1 MRSCWTCF
9 IDIQTIV
16 TSLTFNCKS
25 NVFVSFCSGQIT
37 DRKYKGNMIE
47 ESEKVRTNIS
57 SWRGHSWEL
66 YTLWYSVPLRST
78 RAAVSDTTSY
88 VWADSCRPVTSF
100 TETKT
105 PFLIVV
111 IFGNPAY
118 YVLIG
123 FGSGG
128 FKGSKRSYMFRVVVF
143 LYSLKEDLLQK
154 RMFSVLHFH

>member
-1 MRSCWTCF
+1 M
-9 IDIQTIV
+9 
-16 TSLTFNCKS
+16 
-25 NVFVSFCSGQIT
+25 
-37 DRKYKGNMIE
+37 
-47 ESEKVRTNIS
+47 
-57 SWRGHSWEL
+57 
-66 YTLWYSVPLRST
+66 
-78 RAAVSDTTSY
+78 
-88 VWADSCRPVTSF
+88 TSF